1 MNITDL
7 VERCLKDSIEK
18 YGKDDSIV
26 KMCKDCMT
34 FFGYKVLE
42 EINRLNFTAFT
53 IIDDNDFN
61 KQGFANMLLN
71 YLVDEEDEEEEL
83 VEDGNEEDEKY
94 GKIHFDEYKAWKD
107 NSIEKP
113 RTSTA
118 NYYIVVELSNG
129 KYDFA
134 KWSVEN
140 ETWTNQN
147 GEILADVV
155 RWREFNRQVI

>member
-7 VERCLKDSIEK
+7 VNKELEGAEDKF
-18 YGKDDSIV
+18 GKEDVFVSLLR
-26 KMCKDCMT
+26 KALT
-34 FFGYKVLE
+34 LFGYKVLE

-53 IIDDNDFN
+53 ILDDNDFS

-71 YLVDEEDEEEEL
+71 YLVDEEDE
-83 VEDGNEEDEKY
+83 KY
-94 GKIHFDEYKAWKD
+94 GKIHFNEYKAWKD

-113 RTSTA
+113 RTSTT

-147 GEILADVV
+147 GKIINDVV
-155 RWREFNRQVI
+155 KWREFNRQVI

>member
-7 VERCLKDSIEK
+7 VNKELEEAEDKF
-18 YGKDDSIV
+18 GKED
-26 KMCKDCMT
+26 T
-34 FFGYKVLE
+34 FVSLLRKALTLFGYKVLE

-53 IIDDNDFN
+53 ILDDNDFS

-71 YLVDEEDEEEEL
+71 YLVDEEDE
-83 VEDGNEEDEKY
+83 KY
-94 GKIHFDEYKAWKD
+94 GKIHFNEYKAWKD

-147 GEILADVV
+147 GKIINDVV
-155 RWREFNRQVI
+155 KWREFNRQVI

>member
-7 VERCLKDSIEK
+7 VDKELEEVEDKF
-18 YGKDDSIV
+18 GKED
-26 KMCKDCMT
+26 T
-34 FFGYKVLE
+34 FVSLLRKALTLFGYKVLE

-53 IIDDNDFN
+53 IIDDNDFS
-61 KQGFANMLLN
+61 KSGFANMLLN
-71 YLVDEEDEEEEL
+71 YLVD
-83 VEDGNEEDEKY
+83 EEDEKY

-147 GEILADVV
+147 REILADVV

>member
-7 VERCLKDSIEK
+7 VDKELEEAED
-18 YGKDDSIV
+18 
-26 KMCKDCMT
+26 T
-34 FFGYKVLE
+34 FVSLLRKALTLFGYKVLE

-53 IIDDNDFN
+53 ILDDNDFS

-71 YLVDEEDEEEEL
+71 YLVDE
-83 VEDGNEEDEKY
+83 KY
-94 GKIHFDEYKAWKD
+94 GKIHFNEYKVWKD

-147 GEILADVV
+147 GKIINDIVK
-155 RWREFNRQVI
+155 WREFNRQVI

>member
-7 VERCLKDSIEK
+7 VDKELEEAEDKF
-18 YGKDDSIV
+18 GKED
-26 KMCKDCMT
+26 T
-34 FFGYKVLE
+34 FVSLLRKALTLFGYKVLE

-53 IIDDNDFN
+53 IIDDNDFS
-61 KQGFANMLLN
+61 KSGFANMLLN
-71 YLVDEEDEEEEL
+71 YLVD
-83 VEDGNEEDEKY
+83 EEDEKY

>member
-7 VERCLKDSIEK
+7 VDKELEEAEDKF
-18 YGKDDSIV
+18 GKED
-26 KMCKDCMT
+26 T
-34 FFGYKVLE
+34 FVSLLRKALTLFGYKVLE

-53 IIDDNDFN
+53 ISDDNDFS

-71 YLVDEEDEEEEL
+71 YLVDEK
-83 VEDGNEEDEKY
+83 DEKY
-94 GKIHFDEYKAWKD
+94 GKIHFNEYEAWKD

-118 NYYIVVELSNG
+118 NYYIVVELSND

-147 GEILADVV
+147 GKIINDVV

>member
-7 VERCLKDSIEK
+7 VDKELEEAEDKF
-18 YGKDDSIV
+18 GKED
-26 KMCKDCMT
+26 T
-34 FFGYKVLE
+34 FVSLLRKALTLFGYKVLE

-53 IIDDNDFN
+53 ILDDNDFS

-71 YLVDEEDEEEEL
+71 YLVDE
-83 VEDGNEEDEKY
+83 KY
-94 GKIHFDEYKAWKD
+94 GKIHFNEYKAWKD

-147 GEILADVV
+147 GKIINDVV
-155 RWREFNRQVI
+155 KWREFNRQVI

>member
-7 VERCLKDSIEK
+7 VNKELEEAEDKF
-18 YGKDDSIV
+18 GKEDAFVSLLR
-26 KMCKDCMT
+26 KALT
-34 FFGYKVLE
+34 LFGYKVLE

-53 IIDDNDFN
+53 ISDDNDFS

-71 YLVDEEDEEEEL
+71 YLVDEK
-83 VEDGNEEDEKY
+83 DEKY
-94 GKIHFDEYKAWKD
+94 GKIHFNEYKAWKD

-134 KWSVEN
+134 KWSAEN

-147 GEILADVV
+147 GKIINDVV
-155 RWREFNRQVI
+155 KWREFNRQVI

>member
-7 VERCLKDSIEK
+7 VDKELEEAEDKF
-18 YGKDDSIV
+18 GKED
-26 KMCKDCMT
+26 T
-34 FFGYKVLE
+34 FVSLLRKSLTLFGYKVLE

-53 IIDDNDFN
+53 IVDDNDFS

-71 YLVDEEDEEEEL
+71 YLVD
-83 VEDGNEEDEKY
+83 EEDEKY

-155 RWREFNRQVI
+155 RWREFNRHVI

>member
-7 VERCLKDSIEK
+7 VDKELEEAED
-18 YGKDDSIV
+18 
-26 KMCKDCMT
+26 T
-34 FFGYKVLE
+34 FVSLLRKALTLFGYKVLE

-53 IIDDNDFN
+53 ILDDNDFS

-71 YLVDEEDEEEEL
+71 YLVDE
-83 VEDGNEEDEKY
+83 KY
-94 GKIHFDEYKAWKD
+94 GKIHFNECKAWKD

-147 GEILADVV
+147 GKIINDIVK
-155 RWREFNRQVI
+155 WREFNRQVI

>member
-7 VERCLKDSIEK
+7 VNKELEK
-18 YGKDDSIV
+18 AEDKFGKED
-26 KMCKDCMT
+26 T
-34 FFGYKVLE
+34 FVSLLRKALTLFGYKVLE
-42 EINRLNFTAFT
+42 EINRLNSTALT
-53 IIDDNDFN
+53 IIDDNDFS

-71 YLVDEEDEEEEL
+71 YLVDEK
-83 VEDGNEEDEKY
+83 DEKY
-94 GKIHFDEYKAWKD
+94 GKIHFNEYKAWKD

-134 KWSVEN
+134 KWSAEN

-147 GEILADVV
+147 GKIINDVV
-155 RWREFNRQVI
+155 KWREFNRQVI

>member
-7 VERCLKDSIEK
+7 VDKELEEAEDKF
-18 YGKDDSIV
+18 GKED
-26 KMCKDCMT
+26 T
-34 FFGYKVLE
+34 FVSLLRKALTLFGYKVLE

-53 IIDDNDFN
+53 ILDDNDFS

-71 YLVDEEDEEEEL
+71 YLVD
-83 VEDGNEEDEKY
+83 EEDEKY

>member
-7 VERCLKDSIEK
+7 VNKELEEAEDKF
-18 YGKDDSIV
+18 GKED
-26 KMCKDCMT
+26 T
-34 FFGYKVLE
+34 FISLLRKALTLFGYKVLE

-71 YLVDEEDEEEEL
+71 YLVDEK
-83 VEDGNEEDEKY
+83 DEKY

>member
-7 VERCLKDSIEK
+7 VDKELEEAEDKF
-18 YGKDDSIV
+18 GKED
-26 KMCKDCMT
+26 T
-34 FFGYKVLE
+34 FVSLLRKSLTLFGYKVLE

-53 IIDDNDFN
+53 IIDDNDFS

-71 YLVDEEDEEEEL
+71 YLVDEK
-83 VEDGNEEDEKY
+83 DEKY

-134 KWSVEN
+134 KWSAEN

-147 GEILADVV
+147 GKIINDVV
-155 RWREFNRQVI
+155 KWREFNRQVI

>member
-7 VERCLKDSIEK
+7 VNKELEGAEDKF
-18 YGKDDSIV
+18 GKEDVFVSLLR
-26 KMCKDCMT
+26 KALT
-34 FFGYKVLE
+34 LFGYKVLE

-53 IIDDNDFN
+53 ILDDNDFS

-71 YLVDEEDEEEEL
+71 YLVDEEDE
-83 VEDGNEEDEKY
+83 KY
-94 GKIHFDEYKAWKD
+94 GKIHFNEYEAWKD

-147 GEILADVV
+147 GKIINDVV
-155 RWREFNRQVI
+155 KWREFNRQVI

>member
-7 VERCLKDSIEK
+7 VNKELEETEDKF
-18 YGKDDSIV
+18 GKEDAIV
-26 KMCKDCMT
+26 SLLREALT
-34 FFGYKVLE
+34 LFGYKVLE

-53 IIDDNDFN
+53 ILDDNDFS

-71 YLVDEEDEEEEL
+71 YLVDEK
-83 VEDGNEEDEKY
+83 DEKY
-94 GKIHFDEYKAWKD
+94 GKIHFNEYEAWKD

-147 GEILADVV
+147 GKIINDVV
-155 RWREFNRQVI
+155 KWREFNRQVI

>member
-7 VERCLKDSIEK
+7 VDKELEEAED
-18 YGKDDSIV
+18 
-26 KMCKDCMT
+26 T
-34 FFGYKVLE
+34 FVSLLRKALTLFGYKVLE

-53 IIDDNDFN
+53 ILDDNDFS

-71 YLVDEEDEEEEL
+71 YLVDE
-83 VEDGNEEDEKY
+83 KY
-94 GKIHFDEYKAWKD
+94 GKIHFNEYKAWKD

-147 GEILADVV
+147 GKIINDIVK
-155 RWREFNRQVI
+155 WREFNRQVI

>member
-7 VERCLKDSIEK
+7 VDKELEEAED
-18 YGKDDSIV
+18 
-26 KMCKDCMT
+26 T
-34 FFGYKVLE
+34 FVSLLRKALTLFGYKVLE

-53 IIDDNDFN
+53 IIDDNDFS
-61 KQGFANMLLN
+61 KSGFANMLLN
-71 YLVDEEDEEEEL
+71 YLVD
-83 VEDGNEEDEKY
+83 EEDEKY

>member
-7 VERCLKDSIEK
+7 VDKELEEAENKF
-18 YGKDDSIV
+18 GKED
-26 KMCKDCMT
+26 T
-34 FFGYKVLE
+34 FVSLLRKALTLFGYKVLE

-53 IIDDNDFN
+53 ILDDNDFS

-71 YLVDEEDEEEEL
+71 YLVDEEDE
-83 VEDGNEEDEKY
+83 KY
-94 GKIHFDEYKAWKD
+94 GKIHFNEYKAWKD

-147 GEILADVV
+147 GKIINDVV
-155 RWREFNRQVI
+155 KWREFNRQVI

>member
-7 VERCLKDSIEK
+7 VNKELEEAENEF
-18 YGKDDSIV
+18 GKED
-26 KMCKDCMT
+26 T
-34 FFGYKVLE
+34 FVSLLRKALTLFGYKVLE

-53 IIDDNDFN
+53 ILDDNDFS

-71 YLVDEEDEEEEL
+71 YLVDEEDE
-83 VEDGNEEDEKY
+83 KY
-94 GKIHFDEYKAWKD
+94 GKIHFNEYKAWKD

-147 GEILADVV
+147 GKIINDVV
-155 RWREFNRQVI
+155 KWREFNRQVI

>member
-7 VERCLKDSIEK
+7 VDKELEEAEDKF
-18 YGKDDSIV
+18 GKEDTFVSLLR
-26 KMCKDCMT
+26 KSLT

-53 IIDDNDFN
+53 IIDDNDFS

-71 YLVDEEDEEEEL
+71 YLVDEK
-83 VEDGNEEDEKY
+83 DEKY

>member
-1 MNITDL
+1 MNITSL
-7 VERCLKDSIEK
+7 VDKELEEAEDKF
-18 YGKDDSIV
+18 GKED
-26 KMCKDCMT
+26 T
-34 FFGYKVLE
+34 FVSLLRKSLTLFGYKVLE

-53 IIDDNDFN
+53 IIDDNDFS

-71 YLVDEEDEEEEL
+71 YLVD
-83 VEDGNEEDEKY
+83 EEDEKY

>member
-7 VERCLKDSIEK
+7 VDKELEEAENEF
-18 YGKDDSIV
+18 GKED
-26 KMCKDCMT
+26 T
-34 FFGYKVLE
+34 FVSLLRKALTLFGYKVLE

-53 IIDDNDFN
+53 ILDDNDFS

-71 YLVDEEDEEEEL
+71 YLVDEEDE
-83 VEDGNEEDEKY
+83 KY
-94 GKIHFDEYKAWKD
+94 GKIHFNEYKAWKD

-113 RTSTA
+113 RTSTT

-147 GEILADVV
+147 GKIINDVV
-155 RWREFNRQVI
+155 KWREFNRQVI

>member
-7 VERCLKDSIEK
+7 VDKELEEAEDKF
-18 YGKDDSIV
+18 GKED
-26 KMCKDCMT
+26 T
-34 FFGYKVLE
+34 FVSLLRKSLTLFGYKVLE

-53 IIDDNDFN
+53 IIDDNDFS

-71 YLVDEEDEEEEL
+71 YLVD
-83 VEDGNEEDEKY
+83 EEDEKY

>member
-7 VERCLKDSIEK
+7 VDKELEEAENKF
-18 YGKDDSIV
+18 GKED
-26 KMCKDCMT
+26 T
-34 FFGYKVLE
+34 FVSLLRKALTLFGYKVLE

-53 IIDDNDFN
+53 ILDDDDFS

-71 YLVDEEDEEEEL
+71 YLVDEEDE
-83 VEDGNEEDEKY
+83 KY
-94 GKIHFDEYKAWKD
+94 GKIHFNEYKAWKD

-134 KWSVEN
+134 KWSAEN

-147 GEILADVV
+147 GKIINDVV
-155 RWREFNRQVI
+155 KWREFNRQVI